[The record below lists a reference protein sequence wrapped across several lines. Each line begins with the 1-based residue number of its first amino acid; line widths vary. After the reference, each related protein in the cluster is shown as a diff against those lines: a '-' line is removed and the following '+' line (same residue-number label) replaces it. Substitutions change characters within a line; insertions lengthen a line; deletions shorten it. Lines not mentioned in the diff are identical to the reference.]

1 MYNDLY
7 FYQEKMI
14 FSPGFYKSPK
24 AHTNKD
30 TQENLQRF
38 PTDIFQMGF
47 ILNFS
52 MPTLIKNNQ
61 YVSSF

>member
-1 MYNDLY
+1 
-7 FYQEKMI
+7 MI